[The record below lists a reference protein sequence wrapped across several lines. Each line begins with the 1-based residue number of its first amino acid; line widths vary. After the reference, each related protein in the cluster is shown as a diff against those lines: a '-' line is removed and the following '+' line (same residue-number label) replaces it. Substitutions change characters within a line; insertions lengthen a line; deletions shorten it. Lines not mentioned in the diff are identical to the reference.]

1 MRAPHSGS
9 STAAVECCATSGAAP
24 ALSTTRLPTDPA
36 RAVSQPVFKEPGQDW
51 VGLLAFPFGR
61 GIRQK
66 LVLVSL
72 AILIVASFGF
82 LLLHRLISS
91 TWIDEDLRHRA
102 ILFGQGISVTLHDDR
117 FASRAALARDIRQ
130 IVAVRSDVLQMDV
143 LRYTPE
149 SAELVAS
156 SHPRTRLPFS
166 RADSTRVRQGH
177 VVSRLAALGEQR
189 AWDTLVPIII
199 EGEVIGALSTRFSLD
214 NADRLSYRINLWALV
229 FTGISV
235 VLMGC
240 LMVVAV
246 SYTVNRPIRQ
256 FLAATRQIRDG
267 GASARVQVQ
276 TGDEFEILASHFN
289 GMMAR
294 INSFSEEL
302 DERVR
307 AATRELD
314 ERYQELQRLNQL
326 LYATQRKLTQAER
339 LALAGQVVA
348 QVAHE
353 VGTPLHSV
361 AGHLELMRAELPA
374 DTPAGVAR
382 RLDIVDD
389 QITRVSGIIRQL
401 LELVRRDRPPFVAV
415 DVNTLVHAA
424 AELVSPGASAAG
436 LELRLELEPDLP
448 SVIGNSEQLT
458 QALLNLLANAIDATP
473 AGGTITVSA
482 QPHVDEIAIAVR
494 DTGSGIP
501 AERQREIF
509 EPFVSSKPHGQGTGL
524 GLYIADQIVRDH
536 RGRIVVESTEGQGTT
551 MTIWLPTRGERS

>member
-1 MRAPHSGS
+1 M
-9 STAAVECCATSGAAP
+9 
-24 ALSTTRLPTDPA
+24 STTRLPTNPA
-36 RAVSQPVFKEPGQDW
+36 RAASQPAFEEPRQDW
-51 VGLLAFPFGR
+51 MGLLAFPFGR

-72 AILIVASFGF
+72 VILIVASFGF

-91 TWIDEDLRHRA
+91 TWIDEDLRRRA
-102 ILFGQGISVTLHDDR
+102 ILFGQGISATMHDDR
-117 FASRAALARDIRQ
+117 FASRAALARDVRQ

-143 LRYTPE
+143 LRYNPE

-166 RADSTRVRQGH
+166 REDSARVRNGH
-177 VVSRLAALGEQR
+177 VVSRLAELGEQR
-189 AWDTLVPIII
+189 AWDTLVPIVI

-214 NADRLSYRINLWALV
+214 SADRLSYRINFWALV

-240 LMVVAV
+240 LMAVAV
-246 SYTVNRPIRQ
+246 SYTVNRPIRR
-256 FLAATRQIRDG
+256 FLGAIRQIRDG
-267 GASARVQVQ
+267 GATARVQVQ

-289 GMMAR
+289 DMMAR
-294 INSFSEEL
+294 INSFNEEL

-314 ERYQELQRLNQL
+314 ERYQELQRTNRL

-382 RLDIVDD
+382 RLDIIDG
-389 QITRVSGIIRQL
+389 QIARLSGIIRQL
-401 LELVRRDRPPFVAV
+401 LELVRRDRPAFVAV
-415 DVNTLVHAA
+415 DVNRLVHEA
-424 AELVSPGASAAG
+424 AELASPGASAAG
-436 LELRLELEPDLP
+436 LELRFELEPDMP
-448 SVIGNSEQLT
+448 SVIGNAEQLT
-458 QALLNLLANAIDATP
+458 QALLNLLANAIDATS
-473 AGGTITVSA
+473 AGGTVTIGTRVR
-482 QPHVDEIAIAVR
+482 PGEIVIVVR
-494 DTGSGIP
+494 DTGTGIP
-501 AERQREIF
+501 VERQREIF
-509 EPFVSSKPHGQGTGL
+509 EPFVTSKPHGQGTGL

-536 RGRIVVESTEGQGTT
+536 RGRIVVESAEGQGTT
-551 MTIWLPTRGERS
+551 MTISLPWHGEPS

>member
-1 MRAPHSGS
+1 M
-9 STAAVECCATSGAAP
+9 
-24 ALSTTRLPTDPA
+24 STTRLPTNTA
-36 RAVSQPVFKEPGQDW
+36 RATSRPVFEGPAQEW
-51 VGLLAFPFGR
+51 LSLLAFPFGR

-72 AILIVASFGF
+72 LILIVASFGF

-117 FASRAALARDIRQ
+117 FASRSALERDIRQ

-143 LRYTPE
+143 LRYLPE
-149 SAELVAS
+149 SAELVVS
-156 SHPRTRLPFS
+156 SHPQGRLPFS
-166 RADSTRVRQGH
+166 REDSARVRRGH

-189 AWDTLVPIII
+189 AWDTLVPIVV

-235 VLMGC
+235 VFMGC
-240 LMVVAV
+240 LMAVAV
-246 SYTVNRPIRQ
+246 SYTVNRPIGN
-256 FLAATRQIRDG
+256 FLAAIRQIRDG
-267 GASARVQVQ
+267 GATARVQVQ

-289 GMMAR
+289 DMMAR
-294 INSFSEEL
+294 INSFNEEL

-348 QVAHE
+348 EVAHE

-361 AGHLELMRAELPA
+361 AGHLELMRAELPP
-374 DTPAGVAR
+374 DTPAAVAR
-382 RLDIVDD
+382 RLEIIDSQVARLS
-389 QITRVSGIIRQL
+389 TIIRQL

-415 DVNTLVHAA
+415 DVATLVRAA
-424 AELVSPGASAAG
+424 AELVSPGASAVG
-436 LELRLELEPDLP
+436 LELRVKVESDLP
-448 SVIGNSEQLT
+448 TVNGNADQLT
-458 QALLNLLANAIDATP
+458 QVLLNLLANAIDAT
-473 AGGTITVSA
+473 GGGGVIAIEA
-482 QPHVDEIAIAVR
+482 QRRGHEVAIAVR
-494 DTGSGIP
+494 DTGSGIS
-501 AERQREIF
+501 AERQKEIF
-509 EPFVSSKPHGQGTGL
+509 EPFVSSKPYSRGTGL
-524 GLYIADQIVRDH
+524 GLYITDQIVRDH
-536 RGRIVVESTEGQGTT
+536 RGGVVVDSREGQGTT
-551 MTIWLPTRGERS
+551 MTILLPMGEEQS